1 MGSSGLTARELAIR
15 LSRMGLPATS
25 ETDSHMMIISST
37 VTRSSDVVIAISN
50 SGETKDVIDALG
62 NAKQNGA
69 ILVAI
74 TSMKG
79 SSLAK
84 LADETLLVH
93 NSRFVNSEF
102 FVNTQLPIFFLIDI
116 ITLMMLEEPV
126 FNQNMQK
133 TIQEITS
140 INQKLQMGEP
150 S

>member
-1 MGSSGLTARELAIR
+1 M
-15 LSRMGLPATS
+15 
-25 ETDSHMMIISST
+25 
-37 VTRSSDVVIAISN
+37 VIAISN

-102 FVNTQLPIFFLIDI
+102 FVNTQLPIFFLIDA
-116 ITLMMLEEPV
+116 ITLMMLENPV
-126 FNQNMQK
+126 FSQNMQK

-140 INQKLQMGEP
+140 INQKLQMGE
-150 S
+150 ST